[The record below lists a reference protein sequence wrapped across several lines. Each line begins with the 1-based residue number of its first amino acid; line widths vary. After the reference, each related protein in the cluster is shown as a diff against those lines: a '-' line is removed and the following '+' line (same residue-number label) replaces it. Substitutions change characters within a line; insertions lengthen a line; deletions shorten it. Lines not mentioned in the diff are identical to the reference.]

1 MRVLRS
7 FLAGAMICKPL
18 CKAKDGSTSAA
29 RPSGKSK
36 LRCCARAVPP
46 LSASALAPLRM
57 MAMLLILVMSLLP
70 PHCAAPARA
79 ILRARGLHR
88 VPDRLFD

>member
-1 MRVLRS
+1 
-7 FLAGAMICKPL
+7 
-18 CKAKDGSTSAA
+18 
-29 RPSGKSK
+29 
-36 LRCCARAVPP
+36 
-46 LSASALAPLRM
+46 